1 MKLSLE
7 KIPREFTV
15 NGVRIKDHGKI
26 FLDADEMVSFV
37 TSSGAEFDFTRKA
50 WGFYAT
56 PSLNGRLPDF
66 GLRAALVRSN
76 RTNRFYVLVVERD
89 KETIFTRY
97 LAEEKAELLLWMD
110 STEALE
116 ALSAQID

>member
-50 WGFYAT
+50 WGFYA
-56 PSLNGRLPDF
+56 P
-66 GLRAALVRSN
+66 RA
-76 RTNRFYVLVVERD
+76 
-89 KETIFTRY
+89 
-97 LAEEKAELLLWMD
+97 
-110 STEALE
+110 STAGWQI
-116 ALSAQID
+116 SDCAQL